1 MAARVPRTSRALL
14 TALLTLAAVVVLLI
28 PIGAI
33 IQIVLTSQLD
43 DRTPTQAIIVLDPAG
58 VWGDPTAVMNARLD
72 HARDLYQ
79 DHVAPVIVLAGPP
92 AAVRQ
97 ATDHLVRGGVPK
109 ADIVGFSANSDTTGS
124 LEVMIW
130 SETFNKS
137 QALLNQ
143 GAVVSITGRLDLREE
158 GPRLTANE
166 LKPVKKP
173 ESVEKPLVLTLD
185 RTAAKTR
192 DLDVIRD
199 IIWQNPG
206 SRRVI
211 LRVTGGEK
219 PLRIIPADE
228 FRVNP
233 EAEAKLAAW
242 IVARES
248 REF

>member
-43 DRTPTQAIIVLDPAG
+43 DRTPTQAIIVLVPAG

-124 LEVMIW
+124 LEVIASAMADLHW
-130 SETFNKS
+130 STATLVTDPADAARASATASSFGIDAHSSSVKTGPGT
-137 QALLNQ
+137 ALTSE
-143 GAVVSITGRLDLREE
+143 AVSGE
-158 GPRLTANE
+158 
-166 LKPVKKP
+166 
-173 ESVEKPLVLTLD
+173 
-185 RTAAKTR
+185 TAALVRYYLLTR
-192 DLDVIRD
+192 WTLPNVIAS
-199 IIWQNPG
+199 N
-206 SRRVI
+206 
-211 LRVTGGEK
+211 
-219 PLRIIPADE
+219 
-228 FRVNP
+228 
-233 EAEAKLAAW
+233 
-242 IVARES
+242 
-248 REF
+248 